1 MMDKSPHSHQNVKAK
16 LSCRLVLSSLF
27 LECPHPKTLPYTL
40 DGTTNPLPTLLL
52 AQKTQVILLK
62 NDHYLYCQGYHTLW
76 FDLNL
81 SSIKTCSS
89 GFQSFTWRI
98 ITTHNLAI
106 DNLSPFNWFCCL
118 LIHLVLL

>member
-1 MMDKSPHSHQNVKAK
+1 
-16 LSCRLVLSSLF
+16 
-27 LECPHPKTLPYTL
+27 
-40 DGTTNPLPTLLL
+40 
-52 AQKTQVILLK
+52 LK

-106 DNLSPFNWFCCL
+106 DNLSPFTWFCCL